1 MLTQAIY
8 LLYSY
13 TASHLVQV
21 QTLLVVILAGYFLII
36 YPFFIS
42 PLRCVPGPYVNR
54 ISRFNALNKQRK
66 ANWIETVNNLHS
78 RYGDVVILA
87 PKEISVNG
95 SSKYIHDIYVK
106 NFPKS
111 KFYENFRNHGFKDNI
126 FASLENDRHLR
137 YKKIIVNLY
146 SKTAVFHPKNQTRQ
160 LICDKTEILLKDI
173 YSSSVSGERPDFI
186 NAKSEYNEHGK
197 GYLEGMSCFNR
208 SKKEKNLGIDM
219 YSLFGSFAIDVIS
232 GFELGLQ
239 NGTDFLSHPEERYMV
254 LVHRIVSEMGFWT
267 TLMPR
272 FWNWAAGTKI
282 CKAAE
287 MLEKWQM
294 GLYKTAEENVPIWSG
309 NENKTTLETLKLS
322 GLTDRNAYSFLS
334 DNIFAGHETTAIQL
348 TYLTYELSRPCHNGK
363 QKRLQQELR
372 QAFGTPLTKDSLI
385 EDFEALEKLPYLNA
399 LIEENGR
406 VHSSIPGAEPRVV
419 DRPYFVTLPG
429 KETPIQ
435 IPLGTTISVLPYAV
449 HRQPDIFPEPD
460 HFVPE
465 RWLQFEAE
473 TDQDFKVRIMKQQK
487 FMMPFGRGIRMCLG
501 MQIALTEMKVV
512 LANLYWHYASTI
524 DRDWCDVVEYD
535 SDTKFPAPI
544 LLGTRNKGNNRTD
557 EEKMV
562 MYDTYTSRPLN
573 DECWLQWHEY

>member
-1 MLTQAIY
+1 MLAQLVY
-8 LLYSY
+8 LLYCY
-13 TASHLVQV
+13 VTSHFVQV
-21 QTLLVVILAGYFLII
+21 QTLLIAVLGVHYFIV

-42 PLRCVPGPYVNR
+42 SLRHVPGPYVNR

-66 ANWIETVNNLHS
+66 AHWIETVNNLHS

-87 PKEISVNG
+87 PNEISVNG
-95 SSKYIHDIYVK
+95 SSQYIHDIYIK

-146 SKTAVFHPKNQTRQ
+146 SKTAIFHPKNQTRQ
-160 LICDKTEILLKDI
+160 LICDKTGLLIKDI
-173 YSSSVSGERPDFI
+173 YTSSVSGERPDYI

-197 GYLEGMSCFNR
+197 GYLEGLSWFNR
-208 SKKEKNLGIDM
+208 SKREKSLGIDV

-232 GFELGLQ
+232 AFELGQQ
-239 NGTDFLSHPEERYMV
+239 NGTDFLSHPEDRYMV
-254 LVHRIVSEMGFWT
+254 LVHRMVAGMGFWT
-267 TLMPR
+267 TLMPK
-272 FWNWAAGTKI
+272 FWNWAAGPKI
-282 CKAAE
+282 SKAAE

-294 GLYKTAEENVPIWSG
+294 GLYRRAEENVPTLSG

-322 GLTDRNAYSFLS
+322 GLTNKNAYSFLS

-348 TYLTYELSRPCHNGK
+348 TYLTYELSRPCHAAK
-363 QKRLQQELR
+363 QKRLQEELR
-372 QAFGTPLTKDSLI
+372 QAFGAPLSKESLI
-385 EDFEALEKLPYLNA
+385 DDFEALEKLPYLNA

-419 DRPYFVTLPG
+419 DRPYFIALPG
-429 KETPIQ
+429 QKGPIQ

-449 HRQPDIFPEPD
+449 HRQPDIFPEPN

-465 RWLQFEAE
+465 RWLQYENESA
-473 TDQDFKVRIMKQQK
+473 QDFKARITQQHK
-487 FMMPFGRGIRMCLG
+487 YMMPFGKGIRMCLG

-512 LANLYWHYASTI
+512 LANLYWHYGSTI
-524 DRDWCDVVEYD
+524 DRDWCDVVDYD
-535 SDTKFPAPI
+535 PDTKLPAPI
-544 LLGTRNKGNNRTD
+544 LLGARNRGNNRTD